1 MTLSCLLYSLDKYVS
16 LRSAAGGS
24 NECPVD
30 AVCWVSNMVLNL
42 EMQVYVMLRQ
52 LFPSPEGH
60 NIHLERS
67 CYIGCFLPYI
77 AIAYHA

>member
-1 MTLSCLLYSLDKYVS
+1 MSVLLTQC
-16 LRSAAGGS
+16 AGL
-24 NECPVD
+24 
-30 AVCWVSNMVLNL
+30 SNMVQNL